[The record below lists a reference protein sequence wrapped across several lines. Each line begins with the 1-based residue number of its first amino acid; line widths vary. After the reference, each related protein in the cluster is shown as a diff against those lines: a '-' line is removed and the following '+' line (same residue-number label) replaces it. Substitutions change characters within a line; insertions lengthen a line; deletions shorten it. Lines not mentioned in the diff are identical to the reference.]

1 MTPRQKK
8 PRNHDLSF
16 GEYVR
21 KLRLEKFPDLSGRKF
36 AREVG
41 MTGPYLSNIELG
53 KVPPPSAERVIAIA
67 EKLGVDKQKLLSKA
81 GHLDPEFA
89 SIFKDVP
96 PEALPLA
103 LMFNK
108 LMAMQGLEF
117 DFRDLTALLTGRSL
131 EKGEELSR
139 AEVVLVLLE
148 LLASAEKGKGM
159 PESIQASIDKGNA
172 LIQEK
177 IAENKSG
184 KVEGD
189 EQGNV

>member
-8 PRNHDLSF
+8 PRTHDLSF
-16 GEYVR
+16 GEYIR

-36 AREVG
+36 AKEVG
-41 MTGPYLSNIELG
+41 ITGPYLSNIELG

-81 GHLDPEFA
+81 GHIDPEFA

-96 PEALPLA
+96 ADAFPLA
-103 LMFNK
+103 MMFNK

-117 DFRDLTALLTGRSL
+117 DFRDLTALLFGRSL
-131 EKGEELSR
+131 EKGEELTR
-139 AEVVLVLLE
+139 EEVMLVLLE
-148 LLASAEKGKGM
+148 LLASSEQGKGM
-159 PESIQASIDKGNA
+159 PESLQASIDKGNA

-177 IAENKSG
+177 IAESKTD
-184 KVEGD
+184 KVDGD
-189 EQGNV
+189 EQGTV